1 MALAVYEREP
11 DAVEGSVGDLREHL
25 FGASPQVFCHVA
37 EVRDGGGTW
46 SVAGIAIWYVTF
58 STWKV
63 RHGIWLED
71 LFVRPEAR
79 GLGLGRR
86 LLVELARI
94 AVERGYP
101 RFEWWVLDWNTPAH
115 GFYESLGAVP
125 QDEWTVWRTDGAAL
139 TALGSTRDPN
149 SAGARFRRT
158 RRTPSDRVEARHPDP
173 QPGRPRPSQQ
183 AHRHRRPPERGHD
196 GHRRDQ
202 GRAAGPPD
210 VAHKPPA
217 AEELGPPD
225 LR

>member
-1 MALAVYEREP
+1 VTQVRVREAFPEDCAAIHELIVALAVYEREP
-11 DAVEGSVGDLREHL
+11 DAVEGSVEDLREHL
-25 FGASPQVFCHVA
+25 FGASPRVFCHVA
-37 EVRDGGGTW
+37 EVRDGAGTW

-125 QDEWTVWRTDGAAL
+125 QDEWTVWRTDGATL
-139 TALGSTRDPN
+139 TALGSTRDPS
-149 SAGARFRRT
+149 SAEGQA
-158 RRTPSDRVEARHPDP
+158 SAHSPD
-173 QPGRPRPSQQ
+173 S
-183 AHRHRRPPERGHD
+183 
-196 GHRRDQ
+196 
-202 GRAAGPPD
+202 
-210 VAHKPPA
+210 V
-217 AEELGPPD
+217 
-225 LR
+225 